1 MDKKLQRKDLTE
13 KLNISSTTIA
23 KKGKGEKVS
32 MDVLERICRYL
43 DCDLGDIASFEIE
56 ENNNGSK

>member
-1 MDKKLQRKDLTE
+1 M
-13 KLNISSTTIA
+13 
-23 KKGKGEKVS
+23 GKVGKVS

-56 ENNNGSK
+56 ENVDGSK